1 MAKIT
6 KLEEK
11 TFQGKHTGWK
21 VSIDNAPL
29 ENMDEKNSDKNLR
42 EGDEVTFTVED
53 YVSKK
58 GNHSNLLTVKRA
70 SGTSSAP
77 QQTPS
82 ITPQRP
88 AIHVGS
94 GKSKEEL
101 KVEAAVEIMKVVL
114 SAFYE
119 GKIETGKVAPDQR
132 EYVTLVWSEI
142 DEVFDKK

>member
-6 KLEEK
+6 KVETQK
-11 TFQGKHTGWK
+11 STYQGK
-21 VSIDNAPL
+21 
-29 ENMDEKNSDKNLR
+29 DKTSYIFTLDDGKSGYASNKTPWEFK
-42 EGDEVTFTVED
+42 EGDDVSYTVEVRKSSKGEYNLFTFTR
-53 YVSKK
+53 
-58 GNHSNLLTVKRA
+58 GA
-70 SGTSSAP
+70 SSGSSSS
-77 QQTPS
+77 TPPV
-82 ITPQRP
+82 TPQRP